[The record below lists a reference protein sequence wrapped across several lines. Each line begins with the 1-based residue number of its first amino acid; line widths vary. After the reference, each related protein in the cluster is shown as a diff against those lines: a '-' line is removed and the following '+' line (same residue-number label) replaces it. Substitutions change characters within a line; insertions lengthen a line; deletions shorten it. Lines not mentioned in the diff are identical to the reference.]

1 MSELTD
7 KPDKTLLYINI
18 AIVLAMSLRIHGI
31 QYESAWGDEV
41 VTLQYLPATDFK
53 TFMDG
58 IWTSDP
64 HGPLTPVFHGLA
76 YAWSKLAGGTLLP
89 MRMLPLLLSFAAL
102 PLIYLVGKK
111 LFGTRAGLIALYL
124 TAVNPLLIYYSQELR
139 FYALVILCA
148 LLSLLSLL
156 HALEKNSKGAWILH
170 CCANALF
177 ISTHAFTPIL
187 FGVEGLYLLYK
198 KGRNLRAPILWGA
211 FHLLLVAGLGLR
223 MALRDYDLGTQS
235 LVFNDALPT
244 WREFGNTILVFT
256 GARFAREDPVQWM
269 PGGLSFDRIIG
280 VLALLIVGLGAF
292 QAHRKRKENPK
303 IRDGYVLGVLWLV
316 FPLVFLY
323 AVSFI
328 WRPVFYYRYILY
340 AALAFPWLLG
350 AALATIH
357 PKGLRIGA
365 TVLFLTLM
373 TYQTLA
379 LPRPFRA
386 DYQTLAHHIAQD
398 LAPIVLVLKEFN
410 HQGATYA
417 IDLPDENII
426 LHHGFGEL
434 CDEARTRAK
443 AGETVWVVFYRWIKL
458 DEFQNAITDCTTTRH
473 DYAGMP
479 GLNAYRV
486 VGD

>member
-1 MSELTD
+1 MSAAPSKSEKVLSH
-7 KPDKTLLYINI
+7 IGI
-18 AIVLAMSLRIHGI
+18 AIALAMVMRLYGI

-53 TFMDG
+53 TFKDG

-64 HGPLTPVFHGLA
+64 HGPLTPVFHWLA
-76 YAWSKLAGGTLLP
+76 YGWSKLVGASLIEMRLLP
-89 MRMLPLLLSFAAL
+89 LVLSFLSL

-124 TAVNPLLIYYSQELR
+124 TAVNPLLIYYSQEVR
-139 FYALVILCA
+139 FYALVILCV

-156 HALEKNSKGAWILH
+156 HALEKNTKGAWILH
-170 CCANALF
+170 GCANALF

-187 FGVEGLYLLYK
+187 FGVQGLYLLYK
-198 KGRNLRAPILWGA
+198 KGRHLRTPILWGF
-211 FHLLLVAGLGLR
+211 FHLLLVTGLGLR
-223 MALRDYDLGTQS
+223 MAMREYDLGTQS

-256 GARFAREDPVQWM
+256 GARFAREDPAQWM

-280 VLALLIVGLGAF
+280 ILALLIVGMGSF
-292 QAHRKRKENPK
+292 QALRNRKEHPK
-303 IRDGYVLGVLWLV
+303 TWDGFVLCLLWLV

-323 AVSFI
+323 TVSFI

-350 AALATIH
+350 AALATIN
-357 PKGLRIGA
+357 PRGLRYGA
-365 TVLFLTLM
+365 TALFLALM
-373 TYQTLA
+373 CYQTLA

-386 DYQTLAHHIAQD
+386 DYQSLAHDIAQD
-398 LAPIVLVLKEFN
+398 PAPTVLVLKEFN

-417 IDLPDENII
+417 INLPDENVI

-434 CDEARTRAK
+434 CEEAHTRAK
-443 AGETVWVVFYRWIKL
+443 AGETVWVVFYRWVKL
-458 DEFQNAITDCTTTRH
+458 DEFQNAMTDCTVTRH
-473 DYAGMP
+473 DYSGMP

-486 VGD
+486 VGE